1 MYINTKG
8 LVLREVVYKETSKIL
23 TVLTPDEGRITVS
36 AKGARRKGSRIAA
49 ATQLFAFS
57 DMTLIDNRDRWT
69 LTEAQCIESFSGL
82 SDELERAALGAYFCE
97 LLEAVSDEAPNPEIL
112 SLGLNALYAL
122 GQEKKPEAIVKAAFE
137 LRLMCHA
144 GFAPALEG
152 CCVCGSR
159 LGSSPAG
166 SENER
171 CAAGTAKAAVC
182 FGGAVPELLEAM
194 RLNRQLR
201 QKAAV
206 RLYFGTRG
214 GLATRPGLRAVC
226 DDPAGPGLFH
236 PGLLSQLITKRK
248 KTGRSYDIF

>member
-57 DMTLIDNRDRWT
+57 DMTLSHNRDRWT

-152 CCVCGSR
+152 CCVCGRPDVDHPR
-159 LGSSPAG
+159 LDL
-166 SENER
+166 EN
-171 CAAGTAKAAVC
+171 GTARCRDCKSGSLVSAVLC
-182 FGGAVPELLEAM
+182 QSSLEAM
-194 RLNRQLR
+194 RYIVSCDR
-201 QKAAV
+201 K
-206 RLYFGTRG
+206 RLYAFTLGPEAASRLGRACEQYVTTQLDRG
-214 GLATRPGLRAVC
+214 FSTLGFYHSL
-226 DDPAGPGLFH
+226 
-236 PGLLSQLITKRK
+236 
-248 KTGRSYDIF
+248 